1 MSYVRCEGCG
11 NMEPSQLMCRR
22 IKGWEQPRKQGGT
35 NHVVM
40 KQVIPDRYLCQMCV
54 KMNRL
59 GINPEQKELL

>member
-1 MSYVRCEGCG
+1 
-11 NMEPSQLMCRR
+11 MCRR